1 MTELKKVFKK
11 KRKHYRKSTQRPWQT
26 IGLWGRRGKGRQNR
40 SNHAKADHSYENS
53 KTGTAE
59 GFAKVSCFENL
70 LGSRTFV
77 DIRNRRLR
85 CVETGHEVVAGD
97 EEAYTR
103 NKRCRLGLID
113 HTLSHG
119 KSPLTM
125 FSQCLLSRLSYLWL
139 KYLPFFL
146 LFGYVLSSKLV
157 CKIIGDTVNK
167 NEEHIWKY
175 VNRKR
180 FLPRLEQVERGAGTS
195 GKTKKIQV
203 TNNHRRVKEET
214 GSNDSELWMHKSSS
228 GLESEQESDEENC
241 KGSHCDAKE
250 YEELSERT
258 KRMSIEIGPRQMS
271 SVIEKSA
278 KYAQIAAEEVPNSFY
293 CLGRKLAERI
303 YAVASKLTNN
313 SLYHVCVFSDNI
325 VATSVVV
332 NSTALNSKAP
342 EKVVFHLVTNAMKSW
357 FAMNMDN
364 PRGVTVEVQ
373 KFEDFKWLNASYV
386 PVLKQLQ
393 DSDTQSYYFSGH
405 NDDGRTQI
413 KFRNP
418 KYLSTP
424 NHLNAQLY
432 LFIRPYKLGYEDIKF
447 L

>member
-1 MTELKKVFKK
+1 DRLYLPPRCEIRQAPAMDNDWRLLSV
-11 KRKHYRKSTQRPWQT
+11 HTQ
-26 IGLWGRRGKGRQNR
+26 
-40 SNHAKADHSYENS
+40 
-53 KTGTAE
+53 TGTAE
-59 GFAKVSCFENL
+59 EFANVSCFENL
-70 LGSRTFV
+70 LGSPAFV
-77 DIRNRRLR
+77 DIRNGRLR
-85 CVETGHEVVAGD
+85 CVETVHEVVAGD
-97 EEAYTR
+97 EEAYAR

-113 HTLSHG
+113 HALSHG

-125 FSQCLLSRLSYLWL
+125 FSQCLISR
-139 KYLPFFL
+139 
-146 LFGYVLSSKLV
+146 SKLV
-157 CKIIGDTVNK
+157 CKLIGDTVNK

-175 VNRKR
+175 VNGKR
-180 FLPRLEQVERGAGTS
+180 FLHRLEQVERGAGTS
-195 GKTKKIQV
+195 GKTEKIQSQS
-203 TNNHRRVKEET
+203 RRVTKKTAKNKEDVNRDWT
-214 GSNDSELWMHKSSS
+214 KYDHYGSATMIMRLKATIHS
-228 GLESEQESDEENC
+228 LE
-241 KGSHCDAKE
+241 G
-250 YEELSERT
+250 
-258 KRMSIEIGPRQMS
+258 QMS

-278 KYAQIAAEEVPNSFY
+278 KYAQIAAEEVPKTLY
-293 CLGRKLAERI
+293 CLGGKLAERI
-303 YAVASKLTNN
+303 YVVASKLTDN

-364 PRGVTVEVQ
+364 LRGVTVEVQ

-405 NDDGRTQI
+405 NDDGRTPT

-418 KYLSTP
+418 KYLSTL

-432 LFIRPYKLGYEDIKF
+432 LFIRPYKLCYEDIKF

>member
-1 MTELKKVFKK
+1 M
-11 KRKHYRKSTQRPWQT
+11 
-26 IGLWGRRGKGRQNR
+26 IGDSFRFIHRLEPQKGLQ
-40 SNHAKADHSYENS
+40 SE
-53 KTGTAE
+53 
-59 GFAKVSCFENL
+59 
-70 LGSRTFV
+70 
-77 DIRNRRLR
+77 RLR
-85 CVETGHEVVAGD
+85 CVETGHEIVAGD
-97 EEAYTR
+97 EEAYA
-103 NKRCRLGLID
+103 
-113 HTLSHG
+113 
-119 KSPLTM
+119 
-125 FSQCLLSRLSYLWL
+125 Q
-139 KYLPFFL
+139 
-146 LFGYVLSSKLV
+146 
-157 CKIIGDTVNK
+157 
-167 NEEHIWKY
+167 E
-175 VNRKR
+175 
-180 FLPRLEQVERGAGTS
+180 LEQVERGAGTS
-195 GKTKKIQV
+195 GKTEKIQV
-203 TNNHRRVKEET
+203 TNNYRRVKEET
-214 GSNDSELWMHKSSS
+214 DSNDSELWMHKSSS
-228 GLESEQESDEENC
+228 GSESEQESDEENC

-250 YEELSERT
+250 YEELSG
-258 KRMSIEIGPRQMS
+258 RMSIEIGPRQMS

-278 KYAQIAAEEVPNSFY
+278 KYVQIAAQEVPKSFY
-293 CLGRKLAERI
+293 CLGGKLVERI

-424 NHLNAQLY
+424 NHLSAQLY
-432 LFIRPYKLGYEDIKF
+432 LFIRPYKLCYENIKF

>member
-1 MTELKKVFKK
+1 MIGDCFRFIHRLEPQ
-11 KRKHYRKSTQRPWQT
+11 KS
-26 IGLWGRRGKGRQNR
+26 
-40 SNHAKADHSYENS
+40 
-53 KTGTAE
+53 
-59 GFAKVSCFENL
+59 L
-70 LGSRTFV
+70 LT
-77 DIRNRRLR
+77 

-97 EEAYTR
+97 EEAYAR

-113 HTLSHG
+113 HALSHG

-125 FSQCLLSRLSYLWL
+125 FSQCLISR
-139 KYLPFFL
+139 
-146 LFGYVLSSKLV
+146 SKLV
-157 CKIIGDTVNK
+157 CQLIGDTVNK
-167 NEEHIWKY
+167 NEEHILKY
-175 VNRKR
+175 
-180 FLPRLEQVERGAGTS
+180 QVERGAGTS
-195 GKTKKIQV
+195 GKTEKIQSFGCLSQV
-203 TNNHRRVKEET
+203 LVQSQSRRVTKKTAKVPLFVVLSLLQKKEDVNRDWT
-214 GSNDSELWMHKSSS
+214 KYDHYGSATMIMKLKATIQSSE
-228 GLESEQESDEENC
+228 G
-241 KGSHCDAKE
+241 
-250 YEELSERT
+250 
-258 KRMSIEIGPRQMS
+258 QMS
-271 SVIEKSA
+271 YVIEKSA
-278 KYAQIAAEEVPNSFY
+278 KYAQIAAEENSE
-293 CLGRKLAERI
+293 LQGKLAERI
-303 YAVASKLTNN
+303 YVVASKLTDN

-364 PRGVTVEVQ
+364 LRGVTVEVQ

-405 NDDGRTQI
+405 NDDGRTPT

-418 KYLSTP
+418 KYLSTL

-432 LFIRPYKLGYEDIKF
+432 LFIRPYKLCYEDIKF

>member
-1 MTELKKVFKK
+1 MIGDCFRFIHRLEPQ
-11 KRKHYRKSTQRPWQT
+11 KS
-26 IGLWGRRGKGRQNR
+26 
-40 SNHAKADHSYENS
+40 
-53 KTGTAE
+53 
-59 GFAKVSCFENL
+59 L
-70 LGSRTFV
+70 LT
-77 DIRNRRLR
+77 

-97 EEAYTR
+97 EEAYAR

-113 HTLSHG
+113 HALSHG

-125 FSQCLLSRLSYLWL
+125 FSQCLISR
-139 KYLPFFL
+139 
-146 LFGYVLSSKLV
+146 SKLV
-157 CKIIGDTVNK
+157 CQLIGDTVNK
-167 NEEHIWKY
+167 NEEHFWKY
-175 VNRKR
+175 VNGKR
-180 FLPRLEQVERGAGTS
+180 FLHRLEQVERGPGTS
-195 GKTKKIQV
+195 GKTEKIQSQS
-203 TNNHRRVKEET
+203 RRVTKKTAKNKEDVNRDWT
-214 GSNDSELWMHKSSS
+214 KYDHYGSATMIMKLKATIQSSE
-228 GLESEQESDEENC
+228 G
-241 KGSHCDAKE
+241 
-250 YEELSERT
+250 
-258 KRMSIEIGPRQMS
+258 QMS
-271 SVIEKSA
+271 YVIEKSA
-278 KYAQIAAEEVPNSFY
+278 KYAQIAAEEVPKTLY
-293 CLGRKLAERI
+293 CLGGKLAERI
-303 YAVASKLTNN
+303 YVVASKLTDN

-364 PRGVTVEVQ
+364 LRGVTVEVQ

-405 NDDGRTQI
+405 NDDGRTPT

-418 KYLSTP
+418 KYLSML

-432 LFIRPYKLGYEDIKF
+432 LFIRPYKLCYEDIKF

>member
-40 SNHAKADHSYENS
+40 SNPAKADHSYENR

-70 LGSRTFV
+70 LGSPTFV

-97 EEAYTR
+97 EEAYAR
-103 NKRCRLGLID
+103 SKRCRLGLID

-125 FSQCLLSRLSYLWL
+125 FSQCLISR
-139 KYLPFFL
+139 
-146 LFGYVLSSKLV
+146 SKLV
-157 CKIIGDTVNK
+157 CKLIGDTVNK

-175 VNRKR
+175 VNGKR
-180 FLPRLEQVERGAGTS
+180 FLHRL
-195 GKTKKIQV
+195 
-203 TNNHRRVKEET
+203 
-214 GSNDSELWMHKSSS
+214 
-228 GLESEQESDEENC
+228 
-241 KGSHCDAKE
+241 GSHCDAKE

-278 KYAQIAAEEVPNSFY
+278 KYAQIAVEE
-293 CLGRKLAERI
+293 RKLAERI

-342 EKVVFHLVTNAMKSW
+342 KKVFFHLVTNAMKSW

-393 DSDTQSYYFSGH
+393 DSETQSYYFSGH

-418 KYLSTP
+418 KVMVWSCKNIISSRREHTG
-424 NHLNAQLY
+424 NNS
-432 LFIRPYKLGYEDIKF
+432 LGKCYPLECD
-447 L
+447 